1 MNNIT
6 LNFWE
11 LAFLA
16 EACIPPRPIARMAFW
31 DRLIND
37 IYTELNSDE
46 LRERLFNYIIKN
58 DCFNLENEDCQWF
71 FARYNPKNQF
81 IASCLVDGKVKEQQC
96 FWKDG
101 FYRVSKSKFINTK
114 YVKCIDKVFA
124 GIRVRHIEKS
134 EHWEFLI

>member
-1 MNNIT
+1 MDKIT
-6 LNFWE
+6 FTFWE

-16 EACIPPRPIARMAFW
+16 EACIPPKPIARMAFW

-37 IYTELNSDE
+37 IYTGLNSED

-58 DCFNLENEDCQWF
+58 NCFDLENSDCQWF

-81 IASCLVDGKVKEQQC
+81 IAYCFIDGKSKEQQC

-101 FYRVSKSKFINTK
+101 AYRVSKDKFINDEYIK
-114 YVKCIDKVFA
+114 YVDKVFN
-124 GIRVRHIEKS
+124 GMRIRHFER
-134 EHWEFLI
+134 